1 MPSNGSFWFGGSMG
15 FPGFLYKKNTGV
27 GGRLSTKMAPGGNTT
42 CNGPTYI
49 YNKFKPGGGG
59 VGASSIANRR
69 AKNRLATVCSGQKCF
84 PCYTTLGQYSNYTHN
99 PNGYVPCPAPTTTNT
114 TTPVAITY
122 TITYFGNGNTS
133 GNPPVDGSSPYSSG
147 STLIILGNTGTLVQS
162 GSAFDGWNTQPDGS
176 GTAYQPGDTFIINT
190 NTILYA
196 VWLPL

>member
-69 AKNRLATVCSGQKCF
+69 AKNRLATICGPQNNKCF

-114 TTPVAITY
+114 PVVITY
-122 TITYFGNGNTS
+122 SVTYNGNGNTT
-133 GNPPVDGSSPYSSG
+133 GTAPVDASSPYSSG
-147 STLIILGNTGTLVQS
+147 SSVTILGEGTLDQS
-162 GSAFDGWNTQPDGS
+162 GSVFNGWNTQPDGL
-176 GTAYQPGDTFIINT
+176 GNAYQDGDTFIIIA